1 MRLINKNNELM
12 KRIIT
17 IIFSVL
23 LAMTALA
30 QRELGLDEITKSIG
44 GYNWKRKIHEKGTYV
59 IFRHTILYD
68 RSFRNMKGITDFNND
83 RIAQGR
89 DTLNADTLKAKIDH
103 EEMVYKETFARVRQM
118 LDSLMEASEES
129 YHFENHNRGVDSIN
143 YSICL
148 ESNKSRKINK
158 DDWDFPDTTETIT
171 LNMRSKDTEIGKRV
185 YFRIQHERIEYADCA
200 KETDFDFEAYAN
212 AILPVL
218 NREGVK
224 SEDYNPHDD
233 DKEDSLTGKG
243 NGRKKSYIAR
253 HGKVFLIPLK
263 DEELAKKIMDEV
275 NKVTGDYLANH
286 GDQLYNYNY
295 KVFEEAQLAHKR
307 GRQAL
312 FKPIL
317 TGFAQNGWNRI
328 LDLSIT
334 EDGYSFI
341 IPEECSRTLEFIREE
356 RWKNEMKS
364 KRKNVKEKKK

>member
-1 MRLINKNNELM
+1 M

-59 IFRHTILYD
+59 IFRHTILCD
-68 RSFRNMKGITDFNND
+68 RSFRNMKGITDLNNN

-233 DKEDSLTGKG
+233 DKKDSLTGKG

-275 NKVTGDYLANH
+275 NKVTKDYLAHN
-286 GDQLYNYNY
+286 GNQIYDYNY
-295 KVFEEAQLAHKR
+295 KAYEEAKKKLRTKR
-307 GRQAL
+307 PESAL
-312 FKPIL
+312 FRPIL
-317 TGFAQNGWNRI
+317 KGLSQNGWKRG
-328 LDLSIT
+328 LDFSIT
-334 EDGYSFI
+334 EDGYFFTIPPTGYNSIRIAPMENSILSSFI
-341 IPEECSRTLEFIREE
+341 
-356 RWKNEMKS
+356 KG
-364 KRKNVKEKKK
+364 KRKDVKEEKK

>member
-1 MRLINKNNELM
+1 
-12 KRIIT
+12 
-17 IIFSVL
+17 
-23 LAMTALA
+23 MTALA

-44 GYNWKRKIHEKGTYV
+44 GYNWKRKIHEKGLCV
-59 IFRHTILYD
+59 VFKHEILLD
-68 RSFRNMKGITDFNND
+68 PTFLNMNGITDLIND

-129 YHFENHNRGVDSIN
+129 YHFENHNRGVDTIN

-148 ESNKSRKINK
+148 ESNKSRKTTK

-171 LNMRSKDTEIGKRV
+171 LSLRSKEIEIGKRI
-185 YFRIQHERIEYADCA
+185 YIHIKHERIEYADCA

-233 DKEDSLTGKG
+233 DKEDSLTEKG
-243 NGRKKSYIAR
+243 NGGKKSYIAR
-253 HGKVFLIPLK
+253 HGRVFLIPLK

-295 KVFEEAQLAHKR
+295 KVFEEALWAHKR
-307 GRQAL
+307 GRQVL

-328 LDLSIT
+328 LELSIT

-341 IPEECSRTLEFIREE
+341 IPEEYSRTLEFIKEE
-356 RWKNEMKS
+356 RRLNEYIKS

>member
-1 MRLINKNNELM
+1 M

-171 LNMRSKDTEIGKRV
+171 LNMRSKDTEI
-185 YFRIQHERIEYADCA
+185 ERILRKALWNEGIRYRKHYD
-200 KETDFDFEAYAN
+200 KLPGKPDI
-212 AILPVL
+212 AITKYRLAIFCDG
-218 NREGVK
+218 EFF
-224 SEDYNPHDD
+224 
-233 DKEDSLTGKG
+233 
-243 NGRKKSYIAR
+243 
-253 HGKVFLIPLK
+253 HGKDWAKLQLKLK
-263 DEELAKKIMDEV
+263 DSNNSEYWIKKISRNIERDLEV
-275 NKVTGDYLANH
+275 EREIRAEDWTVIRFWGKDIKSN
-286 GDQLYNYNY
+286 
-295 KVFEEAQLAHKR
+295 
-307 GRQAL
+307 
-312 FKPIL
+312 
-317 TGFAQNGWNRI
+317 
-328 LDLSIT
+328 T
-334 EDGYSFI
+334 EDCIAVIKEAIHEYMF
-341 IPEECSRTLEFIREE
+341 REVD
-356 RWKNEMKS
+356 M
-364 KRKNVKEKKK
+364 

>member
-1 MRLINKNNELM
+1 
-12 KRIIT
+12 
-17 IIFSVL
+17 
-23 LAMTALA
+23 
-30 QRELGLDEITKSIG
+30 
-44 GYNWKRKIHEKGTYV
+44 
-59 IFRHTILYD
+59 
-68 RSFRNMKGITDFNND
+68 
-83 RIAQGR
+83 
-89 DTLNADTLKAKIDH
+89 
-103 EEMVYKETFARVRQM
+103 
-118 LDSLMEASEES
+118 
-129 YHFENHNRGVDSIN
+129 
-143 YSICL
+143 
-148 ESNKSRKINK
+148 
-158 DDWDFPDTTETIT
+158 
-171 LNMRSKDTEIGKRV
+171 MRSKDTEIGKRV

-200 KETDFDFEAYAN
+200 KETDFDFEAYTS

-317 TGFAQNGWNRI
+317 TGFAKNGWNRI

-341 IPEECSRTLEFIREE
+341 IPEECSRTLEFIREK